1 MRVELLLCSMFTSG
15 VRTGCIRAQGLVAG
29 DDPLGVVCLHFSFFY
44 IEERSL
50 LIINYDGSYLKYVM
64 ILTEQTLIIIV

>member
-1 MRVELLLCSMFTSG
+1 MLHVCQRCSNGVHSSAGASSRGRLLE
-15 VRTGCIRAQGLVAG
+15 R
-29 DDPLGVVCLHFSFFY
+29 CLFAFSFFY
-44 IEERSL
+44 IEEKSL